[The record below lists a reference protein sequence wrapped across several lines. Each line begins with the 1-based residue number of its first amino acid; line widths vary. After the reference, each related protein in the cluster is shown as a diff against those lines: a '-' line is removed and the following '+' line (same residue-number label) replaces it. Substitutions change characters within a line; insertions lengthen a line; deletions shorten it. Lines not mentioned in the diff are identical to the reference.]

1 MLGSF
6 SETSTKLEYDD
17 MTITTAVPGVPAN
30 ISIQSET
37 TINQVPTCTRFQI
50 DGQGIRLYDLI
61 LDQSKCNLLGVVSQT
76 PIIFSGAFAS
86 GSRIY
91 NITVIDTSAAVAV
104 LGGNSIVFTF
114 QPIIEANNLAIYDVR
129 FE

>member
-1 MLGSF
+1 
-6 SETSTKLEYDD
+6 
-17 MTITTAVPGVPAN
+17 
-30 ISIQSET
+30 
-37 TINQVPTCTRFQI
+37 
-50 DGQGIRLYDLI
+50 IRLYDLI